1 MELSPERIY
10 LEAVRAAGPAEEI
23 SDWRVKVDQIAGEIL
38 AGIKAFTKRML
49 VVQHSITLAGIVQDV
64 VENPVSENN
73 RALNLYKVVF
83 KADSGSRPDQMWID
97 KNDPAGAA
105 LFAQAKALV
114 GKRSRIV
121 KEQRARFAGDDMVM
135 KDGKPETSP
144 YLASIKTEEEGA
156 EPAPAAKATDDGK
169 KLSPKLRGSAHDR
182 ADVRPARS
190 RARQPALRHDADRRK
205 EKRRIGDRQGR
216 TGQEAL
222 GRRPRQSVEGDR
234 LPKRSGRS
242 GLTNPTIET
251 TRTEGT

>member
-144 YLASIKTEEEGA
+144 YLASIKPEEEGA
-156 EPAPAAKATDDGK
+156 EPAPAAEATDDGK
-169 KLSPKLRGSAHDR
+169 KLSPKLRGLLTIEPTSAQHVVEL
-182 ADVRPARS
+182 ASQHFGMTPTDV
-190 RARQPALRHDADRRK
+190 K
-205 EKRRIGDRQGR
+205 K
-216 TGQEAL
+216 
-222 GRRPRQSVEGDR
+222 SVESVIGKAEQGK
-234 LPKRSGRS
+234 KRSAED
-242 GLTNPTIET
+242 LVKAWKAIVFQNAPAAAA
-251 TRTEGT
+251 